1 VRALSF
7 FFTEA
12 VRSIWRRRGASLLAL
27 VTSGISLFTLGL
39 FLLGGSNASGMLE
52 RWNQA
57 AEFSIYL
64 SDTATPEDRG
74 AVERTLATSG
84 VVEAQAYVTPAE
96 ALKRFSKQFPDLAAA
111 ASTLPSNPL
120 PASYEVRLRP
130 ALARDAAVDQLATR
144 VRAMSGVTDVRYD
157 RRWIDRLLGIVRVVR
172 AIGFGLAALLAC
184 AASVTVMSVVRL
196 ALLARKQEVEIMQLV
211 GAPLAFIRGPFVAEG
226 TMLGLAG
233 AVLSLAA
240 LWMLFTT
247 GRGPVT
253 AWASGIVDTGD
264 LHFLPAGLVVLV
276 LLGGALIGC
285 LGGALA
291 SRAAR

>member
-1 VRALSF
+1 M
-7 FFTEA
+7 
-12 VRSIWRRRGASLLAL
+12 
-27 VTSGISLFTLGL
+27 SLFTLGL

-74 AVERTLATSG
+74 AIERTLATSG
-84 VVEAQAYVTPAE
+84 VVEAQAYVTPVE
-96 ALKRFSKQFPDLAAA
+96 ALTRFSKQFPDLAAA